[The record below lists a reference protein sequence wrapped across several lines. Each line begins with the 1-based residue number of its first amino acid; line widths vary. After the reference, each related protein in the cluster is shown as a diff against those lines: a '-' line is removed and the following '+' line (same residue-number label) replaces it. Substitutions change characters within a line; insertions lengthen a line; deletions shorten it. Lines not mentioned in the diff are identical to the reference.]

1 MILQIA
7 KDWSDPLNSE
17 RNELIFEHRNKAYG
31 AYSIRKGYGKSLL
44 IASTVATGAFV
55 LIMLMPL
62 LFNAINA
69 GKKERV
75 LSNEQIMIDQ
85 NLKDMKEDVPP
96 PPPPPPAPTE
106 PPKIET
112 AKFVE
117 TEIVDEDVKEEVKTQ
132 DELQDTKVGQT
143 DQKGEDDGEIVIP
156 EDKGSGSGPVEE
168 VKQEPFTIVEEM
180 PSFQGGEV
188 AMMKWIQSHVQY
200 PQYEKEAD
208 ISGKVFVRFVV
219 QPDGSV
225 DNVQVVRGVSKGLD
239 KEATRVVSSMP
250 KWNAGKQGGRAVPV
264 YFSLPINFV
273 LN

>member
-1 MILQIA
+1 MAAIFN
-7 KDWSDPLNSE
+7 DWSDAVNSN
-17 RNELIFEHRNKAYG
+17 RNELVFADKNKTYG
-31 AYSIRKGYGKSLL
+31 AYQLRTKYGRTLL
-44 IASTVATGAFV
+44 ISGLIGTGMLV
-55 LIMLMPL
+55 LAIVIPMLMT
-62 LFNAINA
+62 AITRE
-69 GKKERV
+69 KKEKV

-85 NLKDMKEDVPP
+85 NLEDMKKELPP
-96 PPPPPPAPTE
+96 PPPPPPPPTE

-117 TEIVDEDVKEEVKTQ
+117 TEIVDEEVKEEIKTQ
-132 DELQDTKVGQT
+132 EELTDTKVGQT
-143 DQKGEDDGEIVIP
+143 DQKGDDEGEIVIP

-219 QPDGSV
+219 QPDGTV
-225 DNVQVVRGVSKGLD
+225 ANVQVVRGVSKGLD
-239 KEATRVVSSMP
+239 KEAIRVVSAMP
-250 KWNAGKQGGRAVPV
+250 KWNAGKQGGRSVPV